1 MEMEFIWKGAL
12 ALFAVLF
19 ALDYFL
25 TTWRVSKMARDLRTV
40 VALLNQLLQ
49 LQTSQQ
55 LAQRGAVRSVGD
67 MQLGPR

>member
-55 LAQRGAVRSVGD
+55 LGQRGAVRSVGD